1 MGANKRL
8 RQCSQGRRWESALSL
23 KLRSRVKRT
32 GPNRS
37 RATGEFMD
45 QKKPRAKPFTGVRRN
60 GVRPTNLPAGC

>member
-8 RQCSQGRRWESALSL
+8 RQCSQGRRWESALSF

-45 QKKPRAKPFTGVRRN
+45 QKKTQSQTVYRRPKK
-60 GVRPTNLPAGC
+60 RRETD